1 MFCIKEG
8 TCVRNK
14 GPKWANILKTS
25 TLSLSPSAAPREAGG
40 KHLSCLSLLG
50 WGLGFPAKSTS
61 CPFRRGVR
69 QAQSKVWR
77 FCTFCAIPCGCEHV
91 LALEL
96 SLLLAQAGEIPL
108 AEPEMI
114 LDGFWREW
122 VVLTAPGKD
131 GEARINHVHPPWQPC
146 SGHSGYACT
155 EIRCGSI

>member
-14 GPKWANILKTS
+14 GPKLANILKTS
-25 TLSLSPSAAPREAGG
+25 TPSLSPSAPRRKAGG

-50 WGLGFPAKSTS
+50 MGAWFS
-61 CPFRRGVR
+61 CKIN
-69 QAQSKVWR
+69 Q
-77 FCTFCAIPCGCEHV
+77 
-91 LALEL
+91 L
-96 SLLLAQAGEIPL
+96 SLQERGQAGSEQSVEVLHLVLFPVDVSML
-108 AEPEMI
+108 YWAEHAAGTGRWNSSGRAR
-114 LDGFWREW
+114 DDSGWFFREW

-131 GEARINHVHPPWQPC
+131 REARINHVHPPWQPS